1 MHMTT
6 RRRIVLALIIIL
18 TIALDQGT
26 KLLARE
32 RLMNTFPRHYAGVLT
47 LLYTENPGAFLSL
60 GSNLP
65 VNVRHLVFDGLVSI
79 GLLAALFALFTG
91 RMESRSEALAIALII
106 GGGAGNLIDRFRFGG
121 RVTDFIYLE
130 AGPLH
135 TGVLNVADMAI
146 TGGVIWIAIVWAISA
161 VRKEKDGERPGA

>member
-1 MHMTT
+1 MKT
-6 RRRIVLALIIIL
+6 RRRLLLAVIILL
-18 TIALDQGT
+18 TIAVDQGT
-26 KLLARE
+26 KLIAR
-32 RLMNTFPRHYAGVLT
+32 RTLMNAMPRQYAGVLT

-65 VNVRHLVFDGLVSI
+65 ANVRHLLFDGLVSV

-91 RMESRSEALAIALII
+91 RMESGREAAAIALII
-106 GGGAGNLIDRFRFGG
+106 GGGTGNLIDRLRFGG
-121 RVTDFIYLE
+121 RVTDFIYLQ

-146 TGGVIWIAIVWAISA
+146 TGGVIWIAISWAISA
-161 VRKEKDGERPGA
+161 MRKR